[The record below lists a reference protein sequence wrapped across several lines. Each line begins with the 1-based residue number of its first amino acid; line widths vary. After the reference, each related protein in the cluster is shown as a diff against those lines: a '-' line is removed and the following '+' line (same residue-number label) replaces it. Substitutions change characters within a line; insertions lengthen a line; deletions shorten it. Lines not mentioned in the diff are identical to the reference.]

1 MITKDMKV
9 SKMLDDYPETLKVM
23 LASSNLFKRLKNRFL
38 RKSLAGRVNVE
49 QAASV
54 AGLNPDG
61 LVLKLNEAI
70 GCANEYGKQI
80 ADGKIKTDT
89 EKKIVVTIDDKIGEM
104 INKSR
109 KITLDVRQDI
119 KSGSDPLKKIMGVQ
133 KRLAKDEVLL
143 LINSFEPIP
152 LYTVMSR
159 KGFNHLTEKK
169 DGIFYVY
176 FYRDE
181 KPAVSEPELISKD
194 KIYIDIESAEKIIE
208 IDVRELEPP
217 EPMIKVLE
225 ALSVLK
231 GNSVLLVH
239 HHREP
244 VMLYPKLEERGFGAV
259 CEKISD
265 NYFKIFIAKGKS
277 RD

>member
-1 MITKDMKV
+1 M
-9 SKMLDDYPETLKVM
+9 
-23 LASSNLFKRLKNRFL
+23 
-38 RKSLAGRVNVE
+38 
-49 QAASV
+49 
-54 AGLNPDG
+54 
-61 LVLKLNEAI
+61 
-70 GCANEYGKQI
+70 
-80 ADGKIKTDT
+80 
-89 EKKIVVTIDDKIGEM
+89 VTIDDKIGEM